1 MSTSSKVDSALD
13 DAQAQIR
20 QLRAQLEALSAEH
33 VEPALREAAGQ
44 ARHAMHRA
52 SKIAHDEA
60 DQAADFVRQRPI
72 TSVLTAAAIGFLA
85 ARLTR

>member
-1 MSTSSKVDSALD
+1 MSTSSKVDSALEE
-13 DAQAQIR
+13 AQAEIR
-20 QLRAQLEALSAEH
+20 ELRARLETLTTER
-33 VEPALREAAGQ
+33 VEPALREAAG
-44 ARHAMHRA
+44 HAKETMQRA
-52 SKIAHDEA
+52 SKIVQDEA